1 MIAIPFIYFTYL
13 LLFQLKKNKW
23 EFDIASFILIIYA
36 TSAFFSILIDVFGL
50 RSLDT
55 IHYRITPLACFCYL
69 GLITMCI
76 WPFISYS
83 DQYFNRILPVKKR
96 FTLIIKLGAWII
108 SLYFFLNFFMSW
120 NVLADVVLSDD
131 LNQVRKQ
138 HGTEMAEETW
148 LASYP
153 PLVRLPFVMLNMIG
167 GCPWVFIFFAFYCL
181 IIQKLKILYFLLF
194 IIASFNGILG
204 NLIDAGRSAIAYWI
218 MSFIACY
225 IIFSRYMNNIQKR
238 TLKRVFVVIGA
249 FAVFFL
255 AAVTIARFG
264 ERDAGEVSGTQ
275 GGLISYFGQTY
286 INFCYFFD
294 EFTCPLPSLQL
305 VFPFTSKL
313 ILGNSFVAV
322 TDLQEL
328 ISMSS
333 GREIGV
339 FFTFLGHIMVTSNNI
354 VMIIY
359 AILLFFISMLLVRK
373 TKNKSVKL
381 STCYFYFLYSSVI
394 FLGIFTHFYGGTTRN
409 FSVAFWGIVV
419 LFLSIGSRKT
429 KRINN

>member
-1 MIAIPFIYFTYL
+1 MIAVPFIYFTVL
-13 LLFQLKKNKW
+13 LWHHLQKNRWK
-23 EFDIASFILIIYA
+23 FDIASFILVVF
-36 TSAFFSILIDVFGL
+36 SSSSFFSILIDVFGL

-55 IHYRITPLACFCYL
+55 VHYSITPFACFCYL

-76 WPFISYS
+76 WPFMFYS
-83 DQYFNRILPVKKR
+83 DLSFKLILPVKKR
-96 FTLIIKLGAWII
+96 FALILKIGAWVI
-108 SLYFFLNFFMSW
+108 SFYFFFNLFMSW
-120 NVLADVVLSDD
+120 NAITDVVLSDD
-131 LNQVRKQ
+131 LNQMRKQ
-138 HGTEMAEETW
+138 HGTEMAEDSW

-153 PLVRLPFVMLNMIG
+153 PLVRLPFVVLNMIG
-167 GCPWVFIFFAFYCL
+167 GCPWVFIFLAFYCL
-181 IIQKLKILYFLLF
+181 ITQKLKFVYFILF
-194 IIASFNGILG
+194 IIASFNGIIG

-225 IIFSRYMNNIQKR
+225 IIFSKYMNNNQKKALKR
-238 TLKRVFVVIGA
+238 TFIVIGI
-249 FAVFFL
+249 FAVLFL

-264 ERDAGEVSGTQ
+264 YRDAGEVSGTE

-294 EFTCPLPSLQL
+294 EFTCPLPSLQI

-313 ILGNSFVAV
+313 IMGNSFIAV

-328 ISMSS
+328 ISLSS
-333 GREIGV
+333 GKEIGV

-359 AILLFFISMLLVRK
+359 AVLLFFISMSLVRR

-381 STCYFYFLYSSVI
+381 STCYFYYLYSSVI
-394 FLGIFTHFYGGTTRN
+394 FLGIFTHYYGGSTRN

-419 LFLSIGSRKT
+419 LIASIGSSKT
-429 KRINN
+429 IRIKN